1 MSRSGYVDDCD
12 DDLQFGRWRGVVAS
26 SIRGKRGQT
35 LLKEM
40 LVALDA
46 MPIKRLVANELE
58 APDQVSCSHWG
69 MHEATGVCAI
79 GAVGRA
85 RGVDMTNLDPEDY
98 DTVASTFDIAA
109 PLAQEI
115 VWMNDEAGSWK
126 ETPEQR
132 FARIR
137 TWVASQIKADPT
149 ASPPHHN
156 SSGE

>member
-1 MSRSGYVDDCD
+1 MSRSGYVDDWD

-26 SIRGKRGQT
+26 SIRGRRGQK

-40 LVALDA
+40 LAALDA

-58 APDQVSCSHWG
+58 APDLVSFSHWG
-69 MHEATGVCAI
+69 LIEAPGVCAI
-79 GAVGRA
+79 GAVGKA

-98 DTVASTFDIAA
+98 NSVAGTFNIAE

-115 VWMNDEAGSWK
+115 VWMNDEAGPFR

-132 FARIR
+132 FARMR
-137 TWVASQIKADPT
+137 KWVASQIKDAESIAAAKGSQP
-149 ASPPHHN
+149 
-156 SSGE
+156 

>member
-26 SIRGKRGQT
+26 SIRGRRGQK

-40 LVALDA
+40 LAALDA

-58 APDQVSCSHWG
+58 APDLVSFSHWG
-69 MHEATGVCAI
+69 PIEAPGVCAI
-79 GAVGRA
+79 GAVGKA
-85 RGVDMTNLDPEDY
+85 RGVDMTNLDPDDY
-98 DTVASTFDIAA
+98 SSVAGAFDIAE

-115 VWMNDEAGSWK
+115 VWMNDEAGPWR

-132 FARIR
+132 FIR
-137 TWVASQIKADPT
+137 MREWVASQIKDADV
-149 ASPPHHN
+149 AAAK
-156 SSGE
+156 GAK